1 MGFVIFLLVIL
12 AVFTVAGFGWRFAR
26 R

>member
-12 AVFTVAGFGWRFAR
+12 AVFTVAGFGWRLAR

>member
-1 MGFVIFLLVIL
+1 MGFFIFLLVIL
-12 AVFTVAGFGWRFAR
+12 AVFTVAGFGWRLAR

>member
-12 AVFTVAGFGWRFAR
+12 AVFTVAGFGWRLGR